1 MAGRIA
7 YYGGIVKD
15 GLVLDLDAA
24 KKDSYPGSGTVWN
37 DISGN
42 NNHFTLYNSVGFN
55 TQNGGALTF
64 NGTNQYAASTNNL
77 NLSSYNYVA
86 VEVFYRSNVT
96 TDSMVFEH
104 TINWNTQ
111 TGGFGLYIN
120 STGGPVSTNM
130 NHTNYRT
137 GSAEGT
143 NIPRNYNVTDNTIW
157 NNNLNLFGAV
167 SDSTGRLAY
176 TNSSLA
182 TFIASSQGYPTTTV
196 TTSGGVFANAIFYI
210 GSRGGTAAYF
220 NGSIGS
226 LKIYGFKIGST
237 QVTQNY
243 NALKSRF
250 GL

>member
-1 MAGRIA
+1 MYTGPN
-7 YYGGIVKD
+7 IVKSN
-15 GLVLDLDAA
+15 LVLCLDAA
-24 KKDSYPGSGTVWN
+24 SSRSYPGSGTTWFDV
-37 DISGN
+37 SGN
-42 NNHFTLYNSVGFN
+42 GNHFTLFNGVGYS
-55 TQNGGALTF
+55 TANGGSLTF
-64 NGTNQYAASTNNL
+64 DGTNDYAASTNNI
-77 NLSSYNYVA
+77 NLTSFSYIA

-104 TINWNTQ
+104 TTNWNTQ
-111 TGGFGLYIN
+111 TGGFGFYIN

-137 GSAEGT
+137 GSAAGT

-182 TFIASSQGYPTTTV
+182 TFIASSQGYSTTTV
-196 TTSGGVFANAIFYI
+196 TTAGGLFANAIFYI
-210 GSRGGTAAYF
+210 GSRGGTSSYF

-226 LKIYGFKIGST
+226 LKIYGFKIDAT
-237 QVTQNY
+237 QVAQNY
-243 NALKSRF
+243 NAQKSRF
-250 GL
+250 NL